1 MERFRWFE
9 LTLPLPFQT
18 FVSKIRSSKFNQKSQ
33 TGFIEQDPG
42 DKQLQF
48 KYYWSSMITRIIMQH
63 DQTPTSESI
72 ATLCQSSFC
81 LFVRKNRV
89 WLRIHNPPRS
99 SRDLLN
105 KLEDLSGFGFYV
117 HPVQFLTNNE
127 IPVLASELANRITSI
142 KLIRSL
148 AGDGSVARI
157 EAASKD
163 GITQEDIDTIK
174 GKTQKLELIT
184 FEINYQLTKGQL
196 SINNSG
202 VIKLSGNLTPFLLE
216 YVEREWATTT

>member
-1 MERFRWFE
+1 M
-9 LTLPLPFQT
+9 
-18 FVSKIRSSKFNQKSQ
+18 
-33 TGFIEQDPG
+33 
-42 DKQLQF
+42 
-48 KYYWSSMITRIIMQH
+48 
-63 DQTPTSESI
+63 
-72 ATLCQSSFC
+72 
-81 LFVRKNRV
+81 
-89 WLRIHNPPRS
+89 
-99 SRDLLN
+99 
-105 KLEDLSGFGFYV
+105 